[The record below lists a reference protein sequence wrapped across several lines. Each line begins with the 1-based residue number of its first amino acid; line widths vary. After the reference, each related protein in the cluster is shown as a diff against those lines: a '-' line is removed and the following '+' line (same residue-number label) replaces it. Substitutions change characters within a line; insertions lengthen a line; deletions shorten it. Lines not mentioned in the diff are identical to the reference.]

1 MSRHNGNRNII
12 LSKMKEGKWY
22 TSDEIIE
29 LTNLTKT
36 QVHSAMQ
43 CMFKVEMLEAVN
55 NPYRPSTKMYRK
67 PVGATFGVSNRL
79 QEYYQHMRGA
89 HAV

>member
-1 MSRHNGNRNII
+1 MSSHNGNRHII
-12 LSKMKEGKWY
+12 LGKMKEGNWY
-22 TSDEIIE
+22 TSDQIVE

-43 CMFKVEMLEAVN
+43 CMFKVEILEAVN

-67 PVGATFGVSNRL
+67 PIGATFGVSNRL
-79 QEYYQHMRGA
+79 REYYNHMRGA